1 MQQKDCVHPRV
12 VEVIGMLC
20 LSDLVRIGRVFMSVA
35 LGIDDASCPM
45 NLNDSIIFKI
55 NRS

>member
-1 MQQKDCVHPRV
+1 M

-35 LGIDDASCPM
+35 LGIDDASCSM
-45 NLNDSIIFKI
+45 KLNDSIIFKM

>member
-1 MQQKDCVHPRV
+1 M

-20 LSDLVRIGRVFMSVA
+20 LSDLVRIGRVFMSFESD
-35 LGIDDASCPM
+35 IDDASCSI

-55 NRS
+55 